1 MALTQYKQ
9 KRNFRETSEPSGTK
23 KSSASKLAFV
33 VQRHDARNLHYDFR
47 LEMDGVMKSWAVP
60 KGPSL
65 NPDDKRLAMMV
76 EDHPF
81 DYKNFYGTIPAGNYG
96 AGSVEIW
103 DEGTYTDLD
112 GDDSKQAEKKLLAGL
127 HKGEIKFTLHGKKLN
142 GEFVLVKIRGG
153 KYGDKGNAWLL
164 IKHRDKFAKDAY
176 DIAKISSLKKNS
188 SNTYNPEKKNFG
200 ASSAPQKSSKGNSSL
215 KTSSPKESVQTAK
228 NSPSKKNF
236 EQFVSPPGGRVKKGN
251 YIKPMLAKETEE
263 PFNDAGWV
271 FEIKWDGY
279 RAVAEIVHGKVD
291 LYSRNG
297 LSFNASYPIIV
308 EHLSKLKINAVLD
321 GEVVALNED
330 GTPSFQL
337 LQKYGENPNIPLVYY
352 AFDLMRINKKSMT
365 DQTLLERKEQLR
377 KIIKKDPVIRYSDHF
392 DEQGIE
398 FFKMATK
405 KKLEGI
411 MAKKKDSPYLI
422 GTRTSNWLKIKNQ
435 KTEEA
440 IIIGY
445 TEPRKSRKYFG
456 SLLLAHYDDD
466 DKLKYIGNVGT
477 GFDDKLLKS
486 IYEQLQH
493 LRTDES
499 PLRERVKTNSPSHWV
514 KPELVANIR
523 FTEKTTDGQLR
534 HPAFLGFRVDK
545 SPDEVKEEPGTEVPP
560 PASAKTKNNSAV
572 KTKPSRKDPPD
583 ESGDR
588 PDKPSKKKKEI
599 PIEENEALLKLKV
612 PFTNTSKIYFPKQ
625 KVTKGDVISYYFK
638 MAPYILP
645 YLKDR
650 PESMKRTP
658 NGIADKGFFQKDA
671 PANIPKWIK
680 THRIYSE
687 SSRKDIDYIICND
700 ARTLV
705 YMANM
710 GCIELNPWHSTIQ
723 KPDNPDYVILDI
735 DPSEKNSFDQVID
748 VAQVIKEL
756 LDRIKIDCYCKTSGA
771 SGLHVYIP
779 LAKRYDYDTA
789 TQFAQVIAQMANDQ
803 LPETTSLVRSLSKR
817 GKDKIYVDYLQ
828 NRRGQTIAAAYSMRP
843 VEGASISTPLDWKE
857 VRHGILPSDFTLET
871 IFDRLKKKG
880 DLFKPVLG
888 KGADILKAIK
898 MMQKISG

>member
-9 KRNFRETSEPSGTK
+9 KRNFRETSEPPGTK

-33 VQRHDARNLHYDFR
+33 VQRHDATRLHYDFR
-47 LEMDGVMKSWAVP
+47 LEMEGVMKSWAVP

-65 NPDDKRLAMMV
+65 NPNDKRLAMMV
-76 EDHPF
+76 EDHPY
-81 DYKNFYGTIPAGNYG
+81 DYKNFFGTIPKGNYG
-96 AGSVEIW
+96 AGEVEIW
-103 DEGTYTDLD
+103 DEGTYTNID
-112 GDDSKQAEKKLLAGL
+112 GDDSKQGEKKLLAGL
-127 HKGEIKFTLHGKKLN
+127 QKGEIKFILHGKKLN

-153 KYGDKGNAWLL
+153 KYGDKGNPWLL
-164 IKHRDKFAKDAY
+164 IKHRDKFAKDAF
-176 DIAKISSLKKNS
+176 DIEKVPSLKRNNS
-188 SNTYNPEKKNFG
+188 NIYNKQKKNFG
-200 ASSAPQKSSKGNSSL
+200 ATSAPEKSSGRKNSS
-215 KTSSPKESVQTAK
+215 KTSSVK
-228 NSPSKKNF
+228 NSPSKKNS
-236 EQFVSPPGGRVKKGN
+236 EQFVSPHTARVKKG
-251 YIKPMLAKETEE
+251 YYLKPMLAKETDE
-263 PFNDAGWV
+263 PFDDEGWV

-279 RAVAEIVHGKVD
+279 RAVAEIDHGKVD

-297 LSFNASYPIIV
+297 LSFNDSYPIIV
-308 EHLSKLKINAVLD
+308 EHLSKLKVTAALD

-330 GTPSFQL
+330 GTPSFQM

-352 AFDLMRINKKSMT
+352 VFDLILLNKKKIT
-365 DQTLLERKEQLR
+365 DQTLLGRKEQLR
-377 KIIKKDPVIRYSDHF
+377 KIIKKDPVIRYSDHL
-392 DEQGIE
+392 DEKGIA
-398 FFKMATK
+398 FFKMAIEK
-405 KKLEGI
+405 RLEGI
-411 MAKKKDSPYLI
+411 IAKKKDSSYLV

-466 DKLKYIGNVGT
+466 ELKYIGNVGT

-486 IYEQLQH
+486 IYEQLQP
-493 LRTDES
+493 LRTDKS
-499 PLRERVKTNSPSHWV
+499 PLQERVKTSSPSHWV
-514 KPELVANIR
+514 RPELVANIR
-523 FTEKTTDGQLR
+523 FTEKTKDGQLR

-545 SPDEVKEEPGTEVPP
+545 SPDEVKEEPGNEVPP
-560 PASAKTKNNSAV
+560 PPSAKTKNNPAV
-572 KTKPSRKDPPD
+572 KAKSSRSNPR
-583 ESGDR
+583 ENRDR
-588 PDKPSKKKKEI
+588 GDKPSKSKKEV
-599 PIEENEALLKLKV
+599 PIEENNELLKLNV
-612 PFTNTSKIYFPKQ
+612 PFTNTNKIYFPRQ
-625 KVTKGDVISYYFK
+625 KITKGDVISYYFK
-638 MAPYILP
+638 VAPYILP

-671 PANIPKWIK
+671 PANIPNWIK

-687 SSRKDIDYIICND
+687 STDKDIDYIICND
-700 ARTLV
+700 VRTLV

-735 DPSEKNSFDQVID
+735 DPSDLNSFDQVID
-748 VAQVIKEL
+748 VAQMIKEL

-779 LAKRYDYDTA
+779 LAKRYNYDTA
-789 TQFAQVIAQMANDQ
+789 LTFAEVIAQLTHDQ
-803 LPETTSLVRSLSKR
+803 LPETTSLERSLSKR
-817 GKDKIYVDYLQ
+817 GKDKIYVDFLQ
-828 NRRGQTIAAAYSMRP
+828 NRRGQTIAAPYSMRP
-843 VEGASISTPLDWKE
+843 VEAASIATPLDWKE
-857 VRHGILPSDFTLET
+857 LRHGILPSDFTMET
-871 IFDRLKKKG
+871 IFDRLEKKG

-898 MMQKISG
+898 MIEKISK